1 MMKRSPWAAER
12 IAWTAAAGLVLTA
25 SLLASPSVAW
35 ASGSEALKGV
45 SLVVTL
51 VRLLRRLEGNGP
63 RQLCLVQVF
72 DI

>member
-1 MMKRSPWAAER
+1 
-12 IAWTAAAGLVLTA
+12 LVLTA